1 MANSDYIKK
10 LINAHYENNQAM
22 FRSAILQLAAAEST
36 AGHSNLADE
45 FKTLANKS
53 LSFVNF
59 SQNEQDTDGL
69 FTVIFPENDETELV
83 VSEDV
88 RIRLE
93 RIIKEYRERN
103 KLRGFGLQNRSKIL
117 LEGEPGTGKTLTA
130 SILAN
135 ELNLPLCQI
144 QMDKLITKF
153 MGETSAKLRKIF
165 TDIKNFCGVY
175 LFDEFDAI
183 GADRT
188 YDNEVGEMR
197 RILNT
202 FLKFMEED
210 NSDSLI
216 LCATNNKKMLDSALF
231 RRFDDILNYALPN
244 KNEIKKLF
252 ELKLGTYYNENY
264 ITDKILK
271 LADGLSHA
279 EITKACND
287 CIKTIILDN
296 KELSESLLEK
306 FIAERSDSYMVK
318 GA

>member
-1 MANSDYIKK
+1 MANSDFLKK
-10 LINAHYENNQAM
+10 LINAHYDNDQAM
-22 FRSAILQLAAAEST
+22 FRSAVLQIAAAESS
-36 AGHSNLADE
+36 AGHSNLANE
-45 FKTLANKS
+45 LKNLANKATSS
-53 LSFVNF
+53 LK
-59 SQNEQDTDGL
+59 
-69 FTVIFPENDETELV
+69 FTMDDDIDSLCNVIFPDENENQII

-93 RIIKEYRERN
+93 RIMKEYRERN
-103 KLRGFGLQNRSKIL
+103 KLRGYGMQNRSKIL

-130 SILAN
+130 SILAS
-135 ELNLPLCQI
+135 ELQLPLFQI

-165 TDIKNFCGVY
+165 DQIKSNRGVY

-188 YDNEVGEMR
+188 FDNEVGEMR

-216 LCATNNKKMLDSALF
+216 LCATNNKKMLDQALF
-231 RRFDDILNYALPN
+231 RRFDDVLNYSLPTE
-244 KNEIKKLF
+244 NEIKKLF
-252 ELKLGTYYNENY
+252 ELKLGTYYDSSC
-264 ITDKILK
+264 ITTSVISMSN
-271 LADGLSHA
+271 GLSHA
-279 EITKACND
+279 EITRACND
-287 CIKTIILDN
+287 CIKAIILDE
-296 KELSESLLEK
+296 KELSATLLAQFIGERVES
-306 FIAERSDSYMVK
+306 YQVK